1 MPGRLERVVHCAG
14 IRRRWSLSGEQ
25 KIERGRRAVHIGPWA
40 LFTLNM
46 LLESRIATAINRQA
60 AMTAAVADHLPG
72 RAKIEQDDLA
82 LVRAIE
88 VARLDVPV
96 QKTLVVHCLQTVQ
109 HR

>member
-25 KIERGRRAVHIGPWA
+25 KIERGRRAVHISPWA
-40 LFTLNM
+40 LLTLSM
-46 LLESRIATAINRQA
+46 LLVSRIAIGINRYTVA
-60 AMTAAVADHLPG
+60 AITDHLPG
-72 RAKIEQDDLA
+72 RAEVEQDDLT